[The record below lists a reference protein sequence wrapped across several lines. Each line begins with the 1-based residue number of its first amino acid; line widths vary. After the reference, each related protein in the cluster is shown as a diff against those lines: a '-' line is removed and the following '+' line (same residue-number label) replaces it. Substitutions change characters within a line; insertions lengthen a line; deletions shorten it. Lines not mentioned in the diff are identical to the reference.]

1 MLKDFRDFIYRDNVI
16 DLAIGVIMGA
26 SFTAIIN
33 SPVGDMFMS
42 LIGARLGG
50 ESILRV
56 WLSRWEIKPQIIECS
71 SKL

>member
-50 ESILRV
+50 SP
-56 WLSRWEIKPQIIECS
+56 S
-71 SKL
+71 